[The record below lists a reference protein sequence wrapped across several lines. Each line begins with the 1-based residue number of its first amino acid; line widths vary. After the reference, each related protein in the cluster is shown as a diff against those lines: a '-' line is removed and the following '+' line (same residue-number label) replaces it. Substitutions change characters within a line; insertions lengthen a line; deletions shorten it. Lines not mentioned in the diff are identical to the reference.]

1 MGTSAIK
8 GLFYIRL
15 IAVIFI
21 LIAITIAVAFQFHLQ
36 YPQVHLPLCQAH
48 AVY

>member
-8 GLFYIRL
+8 SLFYIRL

-21 LIAITIAVAFQFHLQ
+21 LIAITIAVAFQFRLQ
-36 YPQVHLPLCQAH
+36 HTQVHLPLCQAH